1 MLELQ
6 LQKKQQCLLNTILY
20 ANAATIASN
29 DKLFHAAYFSLP
41 LVYTKQDEQG
51 QQGSNFQ
58 PN

>member
-6 LQKKQQCLLNTILY
+6 LQKKQQCLLDTILY
-20 ANAATIASN
+20 AKAAAIASN
-29 DKLFHAAYFSLP
+29 NKLFHPAYFFLP

-51 QQGSNFQ
+51 LNFQ

>member
-51 QQGSNFQ
+51 LNFQ